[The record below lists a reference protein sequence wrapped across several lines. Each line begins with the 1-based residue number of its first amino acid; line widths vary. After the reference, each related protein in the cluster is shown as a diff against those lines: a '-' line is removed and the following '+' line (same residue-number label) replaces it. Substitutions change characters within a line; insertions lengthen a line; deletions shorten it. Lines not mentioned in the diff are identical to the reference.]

1 MCVFQKLNRELGIT
15 IILVTHDPDIARCAG
30 RIIRFR
36 DGRVVEDQRIL
47 KPRDAEQEVTAALQE
62 ARV

>member
-15 IILVTHDPDIARCAG
+15 IILVTHDSDIARCGG

-36 DGRVVEDQRIL
+36 DGRVEGDEKVPR
-47 KPRDAEQEVTAALQE
+47 PRDAEREVAAALEE